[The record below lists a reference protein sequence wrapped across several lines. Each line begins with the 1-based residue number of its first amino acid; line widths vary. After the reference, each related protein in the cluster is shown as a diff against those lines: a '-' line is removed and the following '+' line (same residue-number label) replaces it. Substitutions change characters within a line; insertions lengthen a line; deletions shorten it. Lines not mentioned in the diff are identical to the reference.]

1 MRIHRYLTLAA
12 TALTLAAADELHAQQ
27 DGLIAHPNV
36 YRVQFENDWVRL
48 IRVNV
53 PAGADL
59 AEHTHPPGLML
70 HVYFNDADPILFE
83 HDGPPGSVTRPYV
96 KARSYRVGR
105 ARPEAHAVINRGRT
119 SSDYMRIELKTI
131 GTESRGRRVEAPPL
145 SDTTASVVEVTNA
158 QYRATRITVGAGKTF
173 EVKTA
178 AGEPALIVALTE
190 GIAVD
195 GTGALKLGGERFA
208 DAGGSA
214 LVRNA
219 GTASVELLRVDF
231 LTAPEKRSP

>member
-1 MRIHRYLTLAA
+1 MRIHRSVSLVATVLA
-12 TALTLAAADELHAQQ
+12 LAAAAELPAQQ
-27 DGLIAHPNV
+27 DGLVAHPNV

-96 KARSYRVGR
+96 KARSYRVGL

-145 SDTTASVVEVTNA
+145 GDTTASVVEVTNA

-173 EVKTA
+173 EVKAA
-178 AGEPALIVALTE
+178 AGEPALIVALTD

-195 GTGALKLGGERFA
+195 VAGTLKVGGERFV
-208 DAGGSA
+208 DAGRSA
-214 LVRNA
+214 LVRNP

-231 LTAPEKRSP
+231 LTAPEKRTP